1 MEVMQLS
8 DIHSYYTMQMLQ
20 FNCAS
25 GGGVTAPGV
34 GSVVFLSEEER
45 QNSITVIATSVNIV
59 SRSTSSQITTQITI
73 GNETGA
79 SQTITKQSIQAGGLS

>member
-1 MEVMQLS
+1 M
-8 DIHSYYTMQMLQ
+8 
-20 FNCAS
+20 AS

-73 GNETGA
+73 AGNETGA
-79 SQTITKQSIQAGGLS
+79 SQTITATVNPAAGGLS